1 VRWDLKGRG
10 WGGRT
15 ALVGVSRDSQGLILG
30 CCMALESV
38 KYQLLMTMA
47 LRKRTVYGAVFR
59 DAG

>member
-1 VRWDLKGRG
+1 MRRDLKGRG

-15 ALVGVSRDSQGLILG
+15 ELVGVSRDSQGLILG

-47 LRKRTVYGAVFR
+47 LRKRTVHGAVFR